1 MIVDGQVTIA
11 ASRAAVWRAITDIE
25 HAADVISGI
34 QKVELLAKPAEG
46 LVGLTWR
53 ETRLLFGKPA
63 SADKRITDAKEQESY
78 TTRAEDSGFVF
89 VATLQLT
96 GTDGAVTLTS
106 RHDSIPQGFLA
117 KLQAIPMTLFF
128 KGVARKALQQDL
140 DDIKAA
146 VERA

>member
-1 MIVDGQVTIA
+1 MIVDVQVTIA

>member
-1 MIVDGQVTIA
+1 MIVDVQVTIA

-25 HAADVISGI
+25 RAADVISGI
-34 QKVELLAKPAEG
+34 QKVERLAKPAEG

-63 SADKRITDAKEQESY
+63 SADKRITDANEQESY

>member
-146 VERA
+146 VERT

>member
-63 SADKRITDAKEQESY
+63 SAEKRITDAKEQESY